1 MKKIMFKG
9 HIKSLIRKGIG
20 LGLITTFILSLSGCF
35 LLPKEEV
42 VIAPPLKEPPKIT
55 YEFVEAKKGIIER
68 KITCTGVFV
77 SVKQSDLSFK
87 SRGGYLKKVYVELGD
102 TVKPGDL
109 LAEID
114 TGDMDRQIK
123 LEEINLKK
131 AQMLYD
137 EKLELE
143 ENAVQ
148 NSKSEA
154 QMAAL
159 DLEAQKLRLE
169 ALRSDY
175 EKAKIYSPITGT
187 VDYVLSIKEG
197 QYIDAYKTLIRIA
210 DISNLQL
217 QYSDEKMSDFQLGMD
232 VEVDIDSKTY
242 KGEVVGTP
250 SNAPEDGD
258 EEAKKSIRINVKDL
272 PGSVKIGDNGL
283 ITLRLEKK
291 ENVIVLPKNLIH
303 NLGSRIFVQVLENGI
318 RKECDV
324 ELGIKTD
331 TEVEIVKGLNVGDK
345 IIK

>member
-1 MKKIMFKG
+1 MM
-9 HIKSLIRKGIG
+9 
-20 LGLITTFILSLSGCF
+20 
-35 LLPKEEV
+35 
-42 VIAPPLKEPPKIT
+42 
-55 YEFVEAKKGIIER
+55 
-68 KITCTGVFV
+68 
-77 SVKQSDLSFK
+77 
-87 SRGGYLKKVYVELGD
+87 
-102 TVKPGDL
+102 
-109 LAEID
+109 
-114 TGDMDRQIK
+114 QIK

-242 KGEVVGTP
+242 KGEVEGTP

-303 NLGSRIFVQVLENGI
+303 NLGSRNFVQVLENGI

-331 TEVEIVKGLNVGDK
+331 TEVEIVKGQKWAIRL
-345 IIK
+345 